1 MMGLKR
7 SYILFVFFL
16 LVGLS
21 TFAQKAKYQC
31 DIIYKLSQYVT
42 WPEKHE
48 DYKFVIGVVGSVK
61 DFESFQK
68 LALKKGKV
76 HNYPIEVR
84 YFDCLEAIDECDLL
98 YVSEEFK
105 IRIKKIVKWT
115 KNERV
120 LIVSGKNSY
129 GASGSV
135 INFVEVDGKLKF
147 ELNKGQAEKR
157 GLQVSDKLK
166 NIAIVI

>member
-1 MMGLKR
+1 MKVLRKF
-7 SYILFVFFL
+7 YVLFVLFL
-16 LVGLS
+16 LLGLS

-31 DIIYKLSQYVT
+31 DIIFKLSQYVT

-48 DYKFVIGVVGSVK
+48 GYKFVIGVVGSIK

-76 HNYPIEVR
+76 QNYPIEVR
-84 YFDCLEAIDECDLL
+84 YFDSLEAIDVCDLL

-105 IRIKKIVKWT
+105 IQIEEIVKRT
-115 KNERV
+115 KNEPV
-120 LIVSGKNSY
+120 LIVSAKNGY

-135 INFVEVDGKLKF
+135 INFVELDGKLIIEF
-147 ELNKGQAEKR
+147 NQAQAQRR
-157 GLQVSDKLK
+157 GLKVSDKLK